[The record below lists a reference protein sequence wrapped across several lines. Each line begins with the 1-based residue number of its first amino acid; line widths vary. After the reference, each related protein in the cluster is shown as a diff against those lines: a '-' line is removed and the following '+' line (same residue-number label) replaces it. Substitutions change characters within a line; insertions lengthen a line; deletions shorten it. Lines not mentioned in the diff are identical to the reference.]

1 MTQHSLTNLLVNMF
15 FSLTD
20 VCDVLL
26 SEIEYRIETFE
37 QADMRQDIK
46 QAFNMM
52 KKAAADY
59 HKKFDLYMDKTRID
73 SLPNKKNYDLSRA
86 DANEFLR
93 LLIAYSDRCD
103 TEEKAKEITDHI
115 RSMQPNA
122 APDSYIDKFKLK

>member
-20 VCDVLL
+20 VCDILL

-52 KKAAADY
+52 KKAATDY

-73 SLPNKKNYDLSRA
+73 SLPDKKNYDVSRS

-93 LLIAYSDRCD
+93 LLIAYADRCD
-103 TEEKAKEITDHI
+103 TAEAATEIMNQI
-115 RSMQPNA
+115 RALPSHV
-122 APDSYIDKFKLK
+122 APDSYIDKFTLK